1 MKIYFSG
8 SIRGGRQDAELYNQL
23 INEIKNYGDVLTEHV
38 GSSQISHEPSDSEIH
53 EQDMKW
59 LNEADILIG
68 EVTTP
73 SHGVGY
79 EIGRAAALGK
89 KVFCLYRRK
98 KNKSVSAMIN
108 GSPHVE
114 CYEYSTIEDAKEIIK
129 RIFDEL

>member
-23 INEIKNYGDVLTEHV
+23 IEEIKKYGDVLTEHV
-38 GSSQISHEPSDSEIH
+38 GSSEISEEPSDQEIH
-53 EQDMKW
+53 DQDMKW

-79 EIGRAAALGK
+79 EIGRAVELNK
-89 KVFCLYRRK
+89 RVFCLYRQQ

-108 GSPHVE
+108 GSPSIE
-114 CYEYSTIEDAKEIIK
+114 CYGYSTIKEAQSLIK
-129 RIFDEL
+129 QIFSGI